1 MCEIIAMGPDPI
13 VQDSIW
19 VADQGVLYRTT
30 NGGGIWQQA
39 ATVAPS
45 GISAIAVDRRNSQT
59 VWFTNGQYDAGSIPQ
74 TASTVYKTTNAT
86 VFNVMNTGI
95 AALDASRL
103 SATPNRLL
111 LPSKSLFS
119 SSDGGN
125 TWTDLIAIRGIASG
139 ASPSPSPSAWATA
152 AVEPVSGA
160 IYAIGY
166 VSSVYKIYRSGAP
179 SDPFSD
185 VTLNSGLTM
194 ASTKLL
200 APPTGGVIFAML
212 GNKLY
217 KCSDPC
223 TSWTPLS
230 LPSIGMEDFLI
241 SPSADTST
249 GNYAI
254 YVWGFGATTS
264 FDYGQSWTSVQ
275 LNGSTSIGPL
285 TIDASNARIAYIAGE
300 NGSSLPELYK
310 TTNGGTSYSLI
321 CSEQFG
327 MTGQCRFPR
336 VVGAGGILYSGLG
349 QGGLLRS
356 SDDGA
361 TWTYAGS
368 GLGAVQPVVILAPN
382 PGDPNTLFIGT
393 YFRGVFKTTTGG
405 Q

>member
-1 MCEIIAMGPDPI
+1 M
-13 VQDSIW
+13 
-19 VADQGVLYRTT
+19 
-30 NGGGIWQQA
+30 
-39 ATVAPS
+39 
-45 GISAIAVDRRNSQT
+45 
-59 VWFTNGQYDAGSIPQ
+59 
-74 TASTVYKTTNAT
+74 
-86 VFNVMNTGI
+86 
-95 AALDASRL
+95 
-103 SATPNRLL
+103 
-111 LPSKSLFS
+111 
-119 SSDGGN
+119 
-125 TWTDLIAIRGIASG
+125 ASG

-160 IYAIGY
+160 IYAVGY
-166 VSSVYKIYRSGAP
+166 VSGVYKIFRSGGP

-185 VTLNSGLTM
+185 VTLNSGLTTGG
-194 ASTKLL
+194 SKLL
-200 APPTGGVIFAML
+200 AQPTGGVIFAMV

-230 LPSIGMEDFLI
+230 LPITGVWDFLI
-241 SPSADTST
+241 SQSTDTSS

-254 YVWGFGATTS
+254 YVWGFGAITS
-264 FDYGQSWTSVQ
+264 FDYGQSWTAVQ
-275 LNGSTSIGPL
+275 LNGSSGIGAV
-285 TIDASNARIAYIAGE
+285 TIDPINPRIAYIGGDLDG
-300 NGSSLPELYK
+300 NGLPELYK

-327 MTGQCRFPR
+327 MTGQCRFPS

-349 QGGLLRS
+349 QGGVSRS